1 MLSRSWP
8 KASAASDSRPLR
20 FNRAV
25 WPEFYDETKADAVRG
40 SFLEGLKQNYGIDP
54 QTVSSVLDH
63 RFYLIAKDALA
74 YRGVKKDAPSV
85 SAKLKVKP
93 KVVKP
98 GTRTQ
103 SKPQA
108 KQLAEARARLK
119 RPRFALDRN
128 GVSVGEMS

>member
-1 MLSRSWP
+1 M
-8 KASAASDSRPLR
+8 KQH
-20 FNRAV
+20 
-25 WPEFYDETKADAVRG
+25 Y
-40 SFLEGLKQNYGIDP
+40 GLDP
-54 QTVSSVLDH
+54 TEVSSVHDH
-63 RFYLIAKDALA
+63 RFFIVAKDALA

-119 RPRFALDRN
+119 RSGREADAADALSQLLDN
-128 GVSVGEMS
+128 TGLL